1 MRRPRILPGI
11 LCCLLRFGDALIPFW
26 YKRPDL
32 LLQHQLKSMIDAEK
46 SKLLQQLDIVIGGD
60 HGGGKFRMT
69 MKVNLQLSDKAT
81 VSYLTQIASP
91 SYSKDD
97 IEILKDT
104 VLKPIGE
111 GLQLIAEGGRFN
123 VTGMGMEVSFSQ
135 QPTQS
140 NLIVNCSA
148 HIYLA
153 GDLKFY
159 AQMSGQEGMS
169 SYLCMWCQLH
179 PSQWQTFMESSS
191 AVLEE
196 EKKMWSVDL
205 YKETLQKI
213 RNGELKEPREKR
225 GVVGEVIW
233 DFIELS
239 NYIFPHLH
247 FEIGVVNMEQVEVIS
262 PEEKVACNN
271 IRISEVSLEQAKERL
286 EEWHACLRLEKTY
299 ITSLL
304 RSRTLTTEQKALHEK
319 RRQRR
324 GKFQSW
330 LNNTSY

>member
-1 MRRPRILPGI
+1 
-11 LCCLLRFGDALIPFW
+11 
-26 YKRPDL
+26 
-32 LLQHQLKSMIDAEK
+32 
-46 SKLLQQLDIVIGGD
+46 
-60 HGGGKFRMT
+60 
-69 MKVNLQLSDKAT
+69 
-81 VSYLTQIASP
+81 
-91 SYSKDD
+91 
-97 IEILKDT
+97 
-104 VLKPIGE
+104 
-111 GLQLIAEGGRFN
+111 
-123 VTGMGMEVSFSQ
+123 
-135 QPTQS
+135 
-140 NLIVNCSA
+140 
-148 HIYLA
+148 
-153 GDLKFY
+153 
-159 AQMSGQEGMS
+159 
-169 SYLCMWCQLH
+169 
-179 PSQWQTFMESSS
+179 
-191 AVLEE
+191 
-196 EKKMWSVDL
+196 MWSVDL

-225 GVVGEVIW
+225 GIVGEVIW

-239 NYIFPHLH
+239 NYIFPYLH